1 MKSKIHVKPIKYAT
15 KKSIVKARRLPFLIF
30 GFLDQSL
37 PACNTSQNWLVPN
50 VFRSSFMTCLII
62 TLYNI
67 PLIFASIVAGKD
79 AKITVKGNN
88 FKNCSKF
95 ISACHIQMQNTAW
108 HGLMKFHNCTDKS
121 GGFRNEPSAPFLSEA
136 VRRGFVWS
144 QG

>member
-1 MKSKIHVKPIKYAT
+1 
-15 KKSIVKARRLPFLIF
+15 
-30 GFLDQSL
+30 
-37 PACNTSQNWLVPN
+37 
-50 VFRSSFMTCLII
+50 MTCLII

-79 AKITVKGNN
+79 AKITVKGSN

-136 VRRGFVWS
+136 VRRGFV
-144 QG
+144 